1 MGLFNAKTDDNKKAD
16 STEEAKVVV
25 DAKADAK
32 DAKDAKD
39 TKDTKDTKGTK
50 VVTEEKSMKDL
61 YGSDGKAKTEKA
73 KKSKGMAYRILVKP
87 MVTEKA
93 TNLSAVNQ
101 YVFMVSIDANK
112 IEVAKAI
119 FEVYGVN
126 PTSVNIIK
134 SKGKKVNRGKVSGR
148 RKDFKKAIVT
158 LKKGE
163 SISVYEGV

>member
-25 DAKADAK
+25 DTKADAK
-32 DAKDAKD
+32 DAKDAKN
-39 TKDTKDTKGTK
+39 TKGTK

-61 YGSDGKAKTEKA
+61 YGSDGKAKAEKT

>member
-1 MGLFNAKTDDNKKAD
+1 MGIFSNKTEDKKNKKA
-16 STEEAKVVV
+16 EEVKTVSNSSVGS
-25 DAKADAK
+25 DDK
-32 DAKDAKD
+32 
-39 TKDTKDTKGTK
+39 
-50 VVTEEKSMKDL
+50 EEKSMKDL
-61 YGSDGKAKTEKA
+61 YGDDGKVKSEKN
-73 KKSKGMAYRILVKP
+73 KKVRGMAYKVLVKP
-87 MVTEKA
+87 MITEKA
-93 TNLSAVNQ
+93 TNLNAVNQ

-126 PTSVNIIK
+126 PISVNIIK
-134 SKGKKVNRGKVSGR
+134 NKGKKVNRGKISGK

>member
-1 MGLFNAKTDDNKKAD
+1 MGIFNATTDNKNEDKK
-16 STEEAKVVV
+16 EEKSSS
-25 DAKADAK
+25 
-32 DAKDAKD
+32 
-39 TKDTKDTKGTK
+39 
-50 VVTEEKSMKDL
+50 EEKSMKDL
-61 YGSDGKAKTEKA
+61 YTVEGKV
-73 KKSKGMAYRILVKP
+73 KKDKDKKVSGRAYRVLVKP

-101 YVFMVSIDANK
+101 YIFMIDNDANK

-119 FEVYGVN
+119 YEVYGVK
-126 PTSVNIIK
+126 PTEVNIIK
-134 SKGKKVNRGKVSGR
+134 VKGKKVNRGKITGK

>member
-1 MGLFNAKTDDNKKAD
+1 MGIFNATTDNKNEDKK
-16 STEEAKVVV
+16 EEKSSS
-25 DAKADAK
+25 
-32 DAKDAKD
+32 
-39 TKDTKDTKGTK
+39 
-50 VVTEEKSMKDL
+50 EEKSMKDL
-61 YGSDGKAKTEKA
+61 YTVEGKV
-73 KKSKGMAYRILVKP
+73 KKDKDKKVSGRAYRVLVKP

-101 YVFMVSIDANK
+101 YVFMIDNDANK

-119 FEVYGVN
+119 YEVYGVK
-126 PTSVNIIK
+126 PTEVNIIK
-134 SKGKKVNRGKVSGR
+134 VKGKKVNRGKITGK

>member
-1 MGLFNAKTDDNKKAD
+1 
-16 STEEAKVVV
+16 
-25 DAKADAK
+25 
-32 DAKDAKD
+32 
-39 TKDTKDTKGTK
+39 
-50 VVTEEKSMKDL
+50 
-61 YGSDGKAKTEKA
+61 
-73 KKSKGMAYRILVKP
+73 MAYRILVKP

>member
-1 MGLFNAKTDDNKKAD
+1 MGIFNATTDNKNEDKK
-16 STEEAKVVV
+16 EEKSSS
-25 DAKADAK
+25 
-32 DAKDAKD
+32 
-39 TKDTKDTKGTK
+39 
-50 VVTEEKSMKDL
+50 EEKSMKDL
-61 YGSDGKAKTEKA
+61 YTVEGKV
-73 KKSKGMAYRILVKP
+73 KKDKDKKVSGRAYRVLVKP

-101 YVFMVSIDANK
+101 YVFMIDNDANK

-119 FEVYGVN
+119 YEVYGIK
-126 PTSVNIIK
+126 PTEVNIIK
-134 SKGKKVNRGKVSGR
+134 VKGKKVNRGKITGK